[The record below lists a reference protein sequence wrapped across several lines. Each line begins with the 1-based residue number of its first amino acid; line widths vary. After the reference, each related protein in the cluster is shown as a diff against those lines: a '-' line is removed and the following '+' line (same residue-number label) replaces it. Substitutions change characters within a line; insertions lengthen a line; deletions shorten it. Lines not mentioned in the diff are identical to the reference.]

1 MQLPALVKSALTG
14 SFISCRDLDNYALI
28 EDQLWHIKPDFNQ
41 IIRKM
46 KKIGLLVFAG
56 LLFISCNQNPKQTTA
71 SNMETKVI
79 ETPNNAR
86 DGVFIHI
93 TESYNDPHRVLMPLK
108 MATMMAIDK
117 DVIVYLDIH
126 AVELL
131 VKGAKDITYSDSDFD
146 SFQTYIKQLLDKK
159 VGVYACPTC
168 LKIAGFK
175 PEDLM
180 EGVQV
185 AQKDKFFNF
194 TKGRIIT
201 LDY

>member
-1 MQLPALVKSALTG
+1 
-14 SFISCRDLDNYALI
+14 
-28 EDQLWHIKPDFNQ
+28 
-41 IIRKM
+41 M
-46 KKIGLLVFAG
+46 KKLC
-56 LLFISCNQNPKQTTA
+56 LFIVAFLFVSSCNQPEKKTTGMNHAENAVA
-71 SNMETKVI
+71 SSDSV
-79 ETPNNAR
+79 R

-108 MATMMAIDK
+108 MALMMSDDK
-117 DVIVYLDIH
+117 DVLVYMDIH

-131 VKGAKDITYSDSDFD
+131 VKGAKDMNFADFE
-146 SFQTYIKQLLDKK
+146 SAQSYINKLVDKK
-159 VGVYACPTC
+159 VGIYACPTC

-180 EGVQV
+180 DGVQV

-194 TKGRIIT
+194 TSGRIVT

>member
-1 MQLPALVKSALTG
+1 
-14 SFISCRDLDNYALI
+14 
-28 EDQLWHIKPDFNQ
+28 
-41 IIRKM
+41 M
-46 KKIGLLVFAG
+46 KKFGVLIIAG
-56 LLFISCNQNPKQTTA
+56 FLIMSCNQNPKQITA
-71 SNMETKVI
+71 PAYNHADMVKMDS
-79 ETPNNAR
+79 ASR

-93 TESYNDPHRVLMPLK
+93 TESYNDPHRILMPLK
-108 MATMMAIDK
+108 MALMMSMDK
-117 DVIVYLDIH
+117 DVLVYMDIH

-131 VKGAKDITYSDSDFD
+131 VKDSKDLTFADFE
-146 SFQTYIKQLLDKK
+146 SAHSYIKQLTEKG

-180 EGVQV
+180 DGIQV

>member
-1 MQLPALVKSALTG
+1 MKIFT
-14 SFISCRDLDNYALI
+14 LI
-28 EDQLWHIKPDFNQ
+28 TIC
-41 IIRKM
+41 
-46 KKIGLLVFAG
+46 GLLI
-56 LLFISCNQNPKQTTA
+56 ISCNQSPKQSST
-71 SNMETKVI
+71 I
-79 ETPNNAR
+79 ETDAKKVSLQDSVR

-108 MATMMAIDK
+108 MANMMAADK
-117 DVIVYLDIH
+117 DVIVYMDIH

-131 VKGAKDITYSDSDFD
+131 VKGAKDLKFADFE
-146 SFQTYIKQLLDKK
+146 SAQTYIKGLVDKK

-194 TKGRIIT
+194 TKGRILT

>member
-1 MQLPALVKSALTG
+1 
-14 SFISCRDLDNYALI
+14 
-28 EDQLWHIKPDFNQ
+28 
-41 IIRKM
+41 M
-46 KKIGLLVFAG
+46 KKLV
-56 LLFISCNQNPKQTTA
+56 LLFVVGFLIASCNQQPKPVMDSMQSMQGVKDACCDT
-71 SNMETKVI
+71 V
-79 ETPNNAR
+79 R

-108 MATMMAIDK
+108 MAVMMAKDK
-117 DVIVYLDIH
+117 DVLVYMDIH
-126 AVELL
+126 AVELA
-131 VKGAKDITYSDSDFD
+131 VKTAKDLNFADFE
-146 SFQTYIKQLLDKK
+146 SFRTYIKQLNEMK

-180 EGVQV
+180 EGIQV

>member
-1 MQLPALVKSALTG
+1 
-14 SFISCRDLDNYALI
+14 
-28 EDQLWHIKPDFNQ
+28 
-41 IIRKM
+41 M
-46 KKIGLLVFAG
+46 KNILFFLLAG
-56 LLFISCNQNPKQTTA
+56 FMILSCNQSPKPLQ
-71 SNMETKVI
+71 
-79 ETPNNAR
+79 ETPSEKPAITTLDSVR

-108 MATMMAIDK
+108 MATMMAKDK
-117 DVIVYLDIH
+117 DVLIYMDIH

-131 VKGAKDITYSDSDFD
+131 VKTAKDMKFADFET
-146 SFQTYIKQLLDKK
+146 FQTYIKQLAGQK
-159 VGVYACPTC
+159 VGIYACPTC
-168 LKIAGFK
+168 LKIAGFT

>member
-1 MQLPALVKSALTG
+1 
-14 SFISCRDLDNYALI
+14 
-28 EDQLWHIKPDFNQ
+28 
-41 IIRKM
+41 M
-46 KKIGLLVFAG
+46 KKLVLIAICGLLMM
-56 LLFISCNQNPKQTTA
+56 SCNQTPKQA
-71 SNMETKVI
+71 DLAKHGAISVSDVV
-79 ETPNNAR
+79 R

-93 TESYNDPHRVLMPLK
+93 TENYNDPHRVLMPLK
-108 MATMMAIDK
+108 MAVMMSKDK
-117 DVIVYLDIH
+117 DVLVYMDIH

-131 VKGAKDITYSDSDFD
+131 VKGAKDLNFADFE
-146 SFQTYIKQLLDKK
+146 SAQTYIKELVANK

-168 LKIAGFK
+168 LKIAGFN

-185 AQKDKFFNF
+185 AQKDKFFDF

>member
-1 MQLPALVKSALTG
+1 M
-14 SFISCRDLDNYALI
+14 RN
-28 EDQLWHIKPDFNQ
+28 
-41 IIRKM
+41 
-46 KKIGLLVFAG
+46 IGLFLIAG
-56 LLFISCNQNPKQTTA
+56 LMIISCNQVSRNDSGLKQEPL
-71 SNMETKVI
+71 SNVSVDSV
-79 ETPNNAR
+79 R

-108 MATMMAIDK
+108 MAVMMSKDK
-117 DVIVYLDIH
+117 DVIVYMDIH

-131 VKGAKDITYSDSDFD
+131 VKNAKDMNFADFE
-146 SFQTYIKQLLDKK
+146 SFQTYVKQLTANN

-168 LKIAGFK
+168 LKISGYK
-175 PEDLM
+175 PEDLKD
-180 EGVQV
+180 GVQV